1 MVRAWKRGVVLLGC
15 MAGLQSARAQ
25 QFVVPQTL
33 AVSNRDR
40 IFPGLYEFSEAGAV
54 VARVR
59 DASAT
64 WYNPAGLALSERT
77 TFNVSSA
84 AYQLTKLGSDNAPAE
99 FSRTASFQPIPS
111 ALGVAF
117 GKEVLEWHG
126 MRVGLGIYNQANWDS
141 SVRLESNP
149 SPDTRVS
156 YVMKSLFRSL
166 IFSAGAGWGLDPR
179 YRFGAALLFD
189 YTETGDIGQTSG
201 DVHDGTALQ
210 TVIQSLD
217 FSGNTLHLMATLG
230 AQAEPLPWLSLGL
243 VVQTPG
249 IALARGGSVRY
260 EAQTSTLQA
269 HQLALIDD
277 GNAEFDLRK
286 TFKTTLGIGVRFWK
300 IELEG
305 DIRWYPASATYTL
318 LATSMPIQITT
329 QLPGQAPV
337 VTEEQFTSISF
348 ATRRVWSGSVGL
360 RLRLSELFTFHGGFY
375 VDPSPVSGAVNGV
388 FQKAD
393 FAGFRGGVSFTAPQG
408 LSGSISLG
416 YERGT
421 AETTLSVGG
430 VAVTPLPVQISF
442 TTFNL
447 SFAIGYKF

>member
-1 MVRAWKRGVVLLGC
+1 MVRVWRRGVVLLGC

-25 QFVVPQTL
+25 QFVLPQTL

-84 AYQLTKLGSDNAPAE
+84 AYQLTKLGSANAPAE
-99 FSRTASFQPIPS
+99 FTRTSSFQPIPS

-126 MRVGLGIYNQANWDS
+126 LRLGLGIYSQSNWDS
-141 SVRLESNP
+141 SVRLESKP

-156 YVMKSLFRSL
+156 YVMKSLFRSTV
-166 IFSAGAGWGLDPR
+166 FSAGAGWALDPR

-201 DVHDGTALQ
+201 DVQNGSSLQ

-249 IALARGGSVRY
+249 IALSRGGSVRY
-260 EAQTSTLQA
+260 EAQTTTLQT
-269 HQLALIDD
+269 HQLALVDD
-277 GNAEFDLRK
+277 SNAEFDLRK
-286 TFKTTLGIGVRFWK
+286 TFKATLGIAVRFWK

-305 DIRWYPASATYTL
+305 DLRWYPASATYTL
-318 LATSMPIQITT
+318 LATSIPIQITT
-329 QLPGQAPV
+329 QQPGQGDV
-337 VTEEQFTSISF
+337 VTERQFASVSF
-348 ATRRVWSGSVGL
+348 ATRQVWSGSVGL
-360 RLRLSELFTFHGGFY
+360 RLRLSELITFHGGFY
-375 VDPSPVSGAVNGV
+375 VDPSPLSAAVNGL

-393 FAGFRGGVSFTAPQG
+393 FAGFRGGVSFTAPKG

-421 AETTLSVGG
+421 ADTTVAVGG
-430 VAVTPLPVQISF
+430 LAVTPLPVEVSF
-442 TTFNL
+442 TTFNV
-447 SFAIGYKF
+447 SFAIGYRF